1 VGGNG
6 ILVKIFMDTHH
17 LTKNTSYQISQ
28 CHRWLTAVALVLL
41 GGLAVPIARAVTE
54 TPVPVRTSAPEYPFQ
69 LKRDGVSG
77 VVTVKF
83 SVDEKGNVVDPEVL
97 KSSNKGFEQAALNA
111 NLKWKF
117 KPALQD
123 GAPVKSKL
131 AIPLQ
136 FSLGSD
142 QPIRA
147 GSDVSWRRGQ

>member
-1 VGGNG
+1 
-6 ILVKIFMDTHH
+6 MDMHH
-17 LTKNTSYQISQ
+17 LTKNTSYQVSKGQ
-28 CHRWLTAVALVLL
+28 RWLAAAALVLL
-41 GGLAVPIARAVTE
+41 VGLAAPTARAVTE
-54 TPVPVRTSAPEYPFQ
+54 APVPVRTSAPEYPYE

-111 NLKWKF
+111 ILKWKF

-131 AIPLQ
+131 AIPVQ
-136 FSLGSD
+136 FSLASE
-142 QPIRA
+142 
-147 GSDVSWRRGQ
+147 